1 MKSMKMFGNA
11 GGGVKF
17 ANISAGDYSMHL
29 YNAAV
34 LQSRCT
40 QRRAMF
46 QRWQKEKEKQK
57 QEGKNTEGG
66 FHFTPDEQT
75 EPSRGLFVSIPWHV
89 PF

>member
-1 MKSMKMFGNA
+1 MQLCCNHDA
-11 GGGVKF
+11 
-17 ANISAGDYSMHL
+17 H
-29 YNAAV
+29 NAAPRF
-34 LQSRCT
+34 SGG
-40 QRRAMF
+40 
-46 QRWQKEKEKQK
+46 KKKKKKQK